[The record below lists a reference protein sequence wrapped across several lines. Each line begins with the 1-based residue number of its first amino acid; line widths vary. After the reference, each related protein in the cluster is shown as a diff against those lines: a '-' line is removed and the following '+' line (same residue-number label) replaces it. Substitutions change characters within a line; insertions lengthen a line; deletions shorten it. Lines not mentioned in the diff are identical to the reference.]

1 MHYLVASSLHQNTKK
16 SATNP
21 VEHQTS
27 DGSTTV
33 PEAFVVEIFKI
44 RSLLRETRK
53 PWKHQ
58 HLTLKLAQRETKNRG
73 KDRKS
78 YRLLQNELFCAK
90 FHQLLKIG
98 FISYLSFENWS
109 GRPV

>member
-33 PEAFVVEIFKI
+33 SEAFVVEIFKI

-58 HLTLKLAQRETKNRG
+58 HLTLKLAQREQKIEERIENPTGYCKMNCFA
-73 KDRKS
+73 
-78 YRLLQNELFCAK
+78 QNS
-90 FHQLLKIG
+90 
-98 FISYLSFENWS
+98 ISC
-109 GRPV
+109 